1 MSGLAALARAFLA
14 NQADDVA
21 GAAAGLTGRAAVREA
36 AIRRGKEIVAREA
49 AEAAEKAAAATAQR
63 ATARGVIGD
72 VLSVHS
78 PVEAVTRFV
87 PDVAFGAMSAMGP
100 GGLGAGAFDV
110 GLNVMGSLAGEGVGR
125 YAGAK
130 LGRMFGLQG
139 DELLSMMGTGQMI
152 GGLSGNILPPLLIPN
167 PAREAAIDQMSKDQL
182 MQQSGYTL
190 EPRQVLGGDAFDP
203 QEQYNQYLRDQA
215 NQQQQ
220 SLMAG
225 AYG

>member
-1 MSGLAALARAFLA
+1 MSGLMALATRFLA
-14 NQADDVA
+14 SQADDAA
-21 GAAAGLTGRAAVREA
+21 GAAVGLTGRAAVRKAAIEEGKRLAAREVEEA
-36 AIRRGKEIVAREA
+36 AA
-49 AEAAEKAAAATAQR
+49 KAAAASAQR

-125 YAGAK
+125 YAGAR
-130 LGRMFGLQG
+130 LGRLMGLQG
-139 DELLSMMGTGQMI
+139 DELMSMMGTGQMI

-167 PAREAAIDQMSKDQL
+167 PAREAAIDQMSKEQL

-190 EPRQVLGGDAFDP
+190 EPRQVLGGAAFDP
-203 QEQYNQYLRDQA
+203 QEQYNQYLRDQIQQQD
-215 NQQQQ
+215 QQQQ
-220 SLMAG
+220 MFG
-225 AYG
+225 YG